1 MPGTVR
7 RIIDRIK
14 DQRSSGN
21 SVVALTV
28 ETRLVLQGFDPQRF
42 EYDTPDDPGRLA
54 RIEEIAGEMGVEIA
68 DLMAEADAE
77 PDPEAAPAPPPE
89 AHESLGAENLSQSAQ
104 DAARAAGIGRESM
117 GAGARSPAPEVPED
131 HPLQGFRRIADN
143 ALAETGE
150 GDAGGRSG
158 ASFAVLMKS
167 SLLIGLYSITSDRVF
182 CDLLRYNT
190 LFTWFLGVSAA
201 QADFDPE
208 AFAADRQEALA
219 SSAGR
224 AFFDRIVP
232 EGGRHKLFS
241 SERLQPNGRQIK
253 GWMSQRAR
261 A

>member
-54 RIEEIAGEMGVEIA
+54 RIAEIAGEMDVDIA
-68 DLMAEADAE
+68 DLMAAADAE
-77 PDPEAAPAPPPE
+77 PDPAAAPEPPPE
-89 AHESLGAENLSQSAQ
+89 SHGTTGAEDLSQSAQ
-104 DAARAAGIGRESM
+104 DAARAAGIGRDA
-117 GAGARSPAPEVPED
+117 AGVGSRSAAVDLPAD
-131 HPLQGFRRIADN
+131 HPLQGFRRIADA
-143 ALAETGE
+143 ALAESGE
-150 GDAGGRSG
+150 GYAGSRTG
-158 ASFAVLMKS
+158 ASFAVLVKA

-201 QADFDPE
+201 QADFDAE
-208 AFAADRQEALA
+208 AFAADRQDALA
-219 SSAGR
+219 SPAGR
-224 AFFDRIVP
+224 AFFDRVVV

-253 GWMSQRAR
+253 GWMSQRAG

>member
-54 RIEEIAGEMGVEIA
+54 RIKEIAGEMGVEIG
-68 DLMAEADAE
+68 DLMAQADTE
-77 PDPEAAPAPPPE
+77 PDPEAAPVPPPV
-89 AHESLGAENLSQSAQ
+89 AHGTLGADDLSQSAQ
-104 DAARAAGIGRESM
+104 DAARAAGIGRDT
-117 GAGARSPAPEVPED
+117 GARATAPDVPAD
-131 HPLQGFRRIADN
+131 HPLREFRRIADE
-143 ALAETGE
+143 ALAEAGE
-150 GDAGGRSG
+150 VDAGSRSG
-158 ASFAVLMKS
+158 ASFPVLVKS

-182 CDLLRYNT
+182 CDLLHYNS
-190 LFTWFLGVSAA
+190 LFTWFLGLTTT

-208 AFAADRQEALA
+208 AFAADREEALA
-219 SSAGR
+219 TPAAR
-224 AFFDRIVP
+224 AFFDRIVL
-232 EGGRHKLFS
+232 EGGRHRLFS
-241 SERLQPNGRQIK
+241 RDRLQPNGRQIK
-253 GWMSQRAR
+253 GWMSQRAG

>member
-54 RIEEIAGEMGVEIA
+54 RIEEIAGEMGVEIG
-68 DLMAEADAE
+68 DLMAAADAE

-104 DAARAAGIGRESM
+104 DAARAAGIGRDAA
-117 GAGARSPAPEVPED
+117 GAGARSAATVPED
-131 HPLQGFRRIADN
+131 HPLQGFRRIADE
-143 ALAETGE
+143 ALAESGA
-150 GDAGGRSG
+150 GDAGSRSG
-158 ASFAVLMKS
+158 ASFAVLVKS

-201 QADFDPE
+201 HADFDAE
-208 AFAADRQEALA
+208 AFAADRQDALA
-219 SSAGR
+219 SAAGR
-224 AFFDRIVP
+224 AFFDRVVL

-253 GWMSQRAR
+253 GWMSQRAG

>member
-68 DLMAEADAE
+68 DLMAGADVE
-77 PDPEAAPAPPPE
+77 PDPEVAPAPPPE
-89 AHESLGAENLSQSAQ
+89 AHDTPGTENLSQSAQ
-104 DAARAAGIGRESM
+104 DAARAAGIGREPV
-117 GAGARSPAPEVPED
+117 AGGSRAAAPDVPAD
-131 HPLQGFRRIADN
+131 HPLQAFSRIADE
-143 ALAETGE
+143 ALAESGE
-150 GDAGGRSG
+150 GDAGSRSG
-158 ASFAVLMKS
+158 ASFAVLVKS
-167 SLLIGLYSITSDRVF
+167 SLLIGLYSIASDRVY

-190 LFTWFLGVSAA
+190 LFTWFLGVTPG
-201 QADFDPE
+201 QADFDAE
-208 AFAADRQEALA
+208 AFASDRETALA
-219 SSAGR
+219 TPAAR
-224 AFFDRIVP
+224 ACFDRIVL

-241 SERLQPNGRQIK
+241 SDRLQPNGRQIK
-253 GWMSQRAR
+253 GWMSQRVGA
-261 A
+261 

>member
-1 MPGTVR
+1 MAGTVR

-54 RIEEIAGEMGVEIA
+54 RIEEIAGEMGVEIG
-68 DLMAEADAE
+68 DLMAAADVE
-77 PDPEAAPAPPPE
+77 PDPEIAPAPPPA
-89 AHESLGAENLSQSAQ
+89 AHDTVGTENLSQSAQ
-104 DAARAAGIGRESM
+104 EAARAAGVARES
-117 GAGARSPAPEVPED
+117 AAARSAGPEVPAD
-131 HPLQGFRRIADN
+131 HPLQGFRRIADET
-143 ALAETGE
+143 LAES
-150 GDAGGRSG
+150 GDGDDGSASG
-158 ASFAVLMKS
+158 ASFAVLVKS

-190 LFTWFLGVSAA
+190 LFTWFLGISAA
-201 QADFDPE
+201 QADFDPD
-208 AFAADRQEALA
+208 AFAADREAALA
-219 SSAGR
+219 TPAAGKC
-224 AFFDRIVP
+224 FDRIVL

-241 SERLQPNGRQIK
+241 SDRLQPNGRQIK
-253 GWMSQRAR
+253 GWMSQRAG

>member
-42 EYDTPDDPGRLA
+42 EYDTRDDPGRLA
-54 RIEEIAGEMGVEIA
+54 RIEEIAGEMGVEIG

-77 PDPEAAPAPPPE
+77 PDPEVAPAPPPA
-89 AHESLGAENLSQSAQ
+89 AHETVGAENLSQSAQ
-104 DAARAAGIGRESM
+104 DAARAAGIGRDAA
-117 GAGARSPAPEVPED
+117 GAGARSATADVPED
-131 HPLQGFRRIADN
+131 HPLQRFRRIADE
-143 ALAETGE
+143 ALAESGE
-150 GDAGGRSG
+150 GDAGARSG
-158 ASFAVLMKS
+158 ASFAVLVKS

-182 CDLLRYNT
+182 CDLLRYNA
-190 LFTWFLGVSAA
+190 LFTWFLGISAA

-208 AFAADRQEALA
+208 AFAADREDALA
-219 SSAGR
+219 SPAAH
-224 AFFDRIVP
+224 AFFDRIVI

-241 SERLQPNGRQIK
+241 SDRLQPNGRQIK
-253 GWMSQRAR
+253 GWMSERAGV
-261 A
+261 

>member
-68 DLMAEADAE
+68 DLMAAADAE
-77 PDPEAAPAPPPE
+77 PDPEVAPAPPPSAQE
-89 AHESLGAENLSQSAQ
+89 TLGGDSLSQSAQ
-104 DAARAAGIGRESM
+104 DAARAAGIGRDA
-117 GAGARSPAPEVPED
+117 GGGGTRAGAPNVPED
-131 HPLQGFRRIADN
+131 HPLREFRRIADE
-143 ALAETGE
+143 ALAEAGE
-150 GDAGGRSG
+150 VNAGSRSG
-158 ASFAVLMKS
+158 ASFPVLVKS

-190 LFTWFLGVSAA
+190 LFTWFLGITAA

-208 AFAADRQEALA
+208 AFAADRDEALA
-219 SSAGR
+219 TSAAQ
-224 AFFDRIVP
+224 AFFDRIVL

-241 SERLQPNGRQIK
+241 RNRLQPNGRQIK